1 MALEVGTLA
10 IYTDENKMDLIKK
23 SVLKGRSLE
32 YVTIQPD
39 IKTTATN
46 ITKARIMAI
55 SAQASA
61 ANASVKIYNSVAGTT
76 ASTLVAELKFG
87 TADGEWTHFYV
98 PGQGIYCDTGMYAV
112 LSGCDFLTVTGTFT

>member
-1 MALEVGTLA
+1 MQ
-10 IYTDENKMDLIKK
+10 TDVKQ
-23 SVLKGRSLE
+23 
-32 YVTIQPD
+32 TIAVAATAQLQKY
-39 IKTTATN
+39 IKTVATI
-46 ITKARIMAI
+46 ITKARIMAM

-61 ANASVKIYNSVAGTT
+61 ADASVKIYNAVGTT
-76 ASTLVAELKFG
+76 VASTLVAELKFG

>member
-1 MALEVGTLA
+1 M
-10 IYTDENKMDLIKK
+10 YTDVKQTIAVAATAQLQK
-23 SVLKGRSLE
+23 
-32 YVTIQPD
+32 YVASS
-39 IKTTATN
+39 ATN

-61 ANASVKIYNSVAGTT
+61 ADGSVKIYNTVGAAT
-76 ASTLVAELKFG
+76 AAKLVAELKFG

-112 LSGCDFLTVTGTFT
+112 LTNCDFLTVTGTFT

>member
-1 MALEVGTLA
+1 MQ
-10 IYTDENKMDLIKK
+10 TDVKQTIA
-23 SVLKGRSLE
+23 
-32 YVTIQPD
+32 VTSSPAQLQKY
-39 IKTTATN
+39 IKTVATN

-61 ANASVKIYNSVAGTT
+61 ADASVKIYNTVGAAT
-76 ASTLVAELKFG
+76 AAKLVAELKFG

-112 LSGCDFLTVTGTFT
+112 LAQCDFLTVTGTFT

>member
-1 MALEVGTLA
+1 MQ
-10 IYTDENKMDLIKK
+10 TDVKQTIA
-23 SVLKGRSLE
+23 
-32 YVTIQPD
+32 VTSSPAQLQKY
-39 IKTTATN
+39 IKTVTN

-61 ANASVKIYNSVAGTT
+61 ADASVKIYDSVAGTT
-76 ASTLVAELKFG
+76 ASDLVAELKFG

>member
-1 MALEVGTLA
+1 MQ
-10 IYTDENKMDLIKK
+10 TDVKQ
-23 SVLKGRSLE
+23 
-32 YVTIQPD
+32 TIAVAATAQLQKY
-39 IKTTATN
+39 IKTVATN

-61 ANASVKIYNSVAGTT
+61 ADGSVKIYNTVGAAT
-76 ASTLVAELKFG
+76 AAKLVAELKFG

-112 LSGCDFLTVTGTFT
+112 LSSCDYLTVTGTFT

>member
-1 MALEVGTLA
+1 MQ
-10 IYTDENKMDLIKK
+10 TDVKQTIAVAATAQLQK
-23 SVLKGRSLE
+23 
-32 YVTIQPD
+32 YVASS
-39 IKTTATN
+39 ATN

-61 ANASVKIYNSVAGTT
+61 ADGSVKIYNTVGAAT
-76 ASTLVAELKFG
+76 AAKLVAELKFG

-112 LSGCDFLTVTGTFT
+112 LSSFDYLTVTGTFT

>member
-1 MALEVGTLA
+1 MQTDVKQTIPVTGTAQLQ
-10 IYTDENKMDLIKK
+10 K
-23 SVLKGRSLE
+23 
-32 YVTIQPD
+32 YV
-39 IKTTATN
+39 KTTATN

-61 ANASVKIYNSVAGTT
+61 ADASVKIYNTVGAAT
-76 ASTLVAELKFG
+76 AAKLVAELKFG

-112 LSGCDFLTVTGTFT
+112 LAQCDFLVVTGTFT

>member
-1 MALEVGTLA
+1 MYTDVKQTIAITSTGQLQKYVGT
-10 IYTDENKMDLIKK
+10 
-23 SVLKGRSLE
+23 S
-32 YVTIQPD
+32 
-39 IKTTATN
+39 ATN

-61 ANASVKIYNSVAGTT
+61 ADGSVKIYNTVGAAT
-76 ASTLVAELKFG
+76 AAKLVAELKFG

>member
-1 MALEVGTLA
+1 MQ
-10 IYTDENKMDLIKK
+10 TDVKQTIAVAATAQLQK
-23 SVLKGRSLE
+23 
-32 YVTIQPD
+32 YVAGS
-39 IKTTATN
+39 ATN

-61 ANASVKIYNSVAGTT
+61 ADGSVKIYNTVGAAT
-76 ASTLVAELKFG
+76 AAKLVAELKFG

-112 LSGCDFLTVTGTFT
+112 LAQCDFLTVTGTFT